1 MQADSLRLYLVLDP
15 DLCGGSAG
23 MVDTAI
29 QAAKAGVTTIQL
41 RAPNWKKRQYA
52 ECGRALLKALEPYHV
67 PLIVNDHADVA
78 IAIGAQGIHVGQDDL
93 SVTDC
98 RKLMPS
104 DMILGLSVTNLEE
117 CLAVDPKLV
126 DYIGIGPVWPTSTKK
141 DAAEALGLPGLIE
154 IVQHAPCPS
163 VAIGGITAA
172 DVPSIMYS
180 DVTGIAVVSAICGQP
195 DIPLAVQVLIDA
207 MPS

>member
-1 MQADSLRLYLVLDP
+1 
-15 DLCGGSAG
+15 

-29 QAAKAGVTTIQL
+29 QAAQAGVTTIQL

-52 ECGRALLKALEPYHV
+52 ECGRALLKALKPYHV

-98 RKLMPS
+98 RKLMPR

-154 IVQHAPCPS
+154 IAQQAPCPS

-180 DVTGIAVVSAICGQP
+180 DVNGIAVVSAICGQP
-195 DIPLAVQVLIDA
+195 DIPLAVQVLLDA